1 MATPQDFSLNI
12 KEETTYGTYIA
23 PTRALE
29 FLDGTE
35 FETQIEFYEG
45 MGLKVGNRAALV
57 DRSVETV
64 RGVEG
69 KVSIEA
75 LTKGGGVL
83 LDAAAGDSTVT
94 LVSGS
99 TYQHIFF
106 PGDAPASLTM
116 QQGVPQTTAGT
127 VDVFSYLGC
136 MVSSYSFNLE
146 RNGQAQFEYDIV
158 GRQVDTAQSLA
169 SLTYP
174 ASAIPFTFKDASV
187 KFGGTVTAPTTTVL
201 GSSSAS
207 ASTDIYDFSVTI
219 DNKLNLDRRNFGS
232 AGLRSKPI
240 VGGYREITGKFTAE
254 YEGTSMHADYLANTT
269 RGLVLT
275 LDASAA
281 PLSSGNATLQFVAPA
296 AKIRS
301 APVKAN
307 NGDVVA
313 VEYSF
318 TVLQS
323 SSYTYPYWW
332 VVRTAD
338 TTI

>member
-12 KEETTYGTYIA
+12 KEESSYGTYVA

-29 FLDGTE
+29 YLDGTE
-35 FETQIEFYEG
+35 LDVVIEFYEG
-45 MGLKVGNRAALV
+45 MGLKSGNRAALV

-69 KVSIEA
+69 KVAIEA
-75 LTKGGGVL
+75 LTKGLGVI

-94 LVSGS
+94 NVSGS

-106 PGDAPASLTM
+106 PGDAPASLTI

-127 VDVFSYLGC
+127 VDVYSYLGC
-136 MVSSYSFNLE
+136 MIPSYSFTLD
-146 RNGQAQFEYDIV
+146 RNGQGQFEFDIV
-158 GRQVDTAQSLA
+158 GRNVTTAESLA

-174 ASAIPFTFKDASV
+174 SGAIPYTFKDAS
-187 KFGGTVTAPTTTVL
+187 FEYGGTVTAPTTTAL
-201 GSSSAS
+201 ASSSAS
-207 ASTDIYDFSVTI
+207 NSTDVYDFSVTI
-219 DNKLNLDRRNFGS
+219 DNKLNVDRRNFGS

-254 YEGTSMHADYLANTT
+254 YEGTSMHADFLANTT
-269 RGLVLT
+269 RGLILT
-275 LDASAA
+275 MESTATA
-281 PLSSGNATLQFVAPA
+281 LSSGNATLQFVAPA

-301 APVKAN
+301 APVKSN
-307 NGDVVA
+307 NGDIVA

-323 SSYTYPYWW
+323 SSFTYPYWW
-332 VVRTAD
+332 VLRTAD
-338 TTI
+338 SAL